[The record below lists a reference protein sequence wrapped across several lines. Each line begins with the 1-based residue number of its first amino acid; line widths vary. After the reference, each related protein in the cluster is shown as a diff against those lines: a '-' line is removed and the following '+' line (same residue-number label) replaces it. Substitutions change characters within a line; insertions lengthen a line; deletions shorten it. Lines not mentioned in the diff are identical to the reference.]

1 MTGNRESGDA
11 GMDEETLKLIQDRIA
26 LIEQTTL
33 QTMRRLAALE
43 SLLVRKGLVTNGEI
57 DVPVKDLE
65 ATISIHGVFDE
76 RRRALS
82 RFNELIDKKVAGKPL
97 SPEELKEAVRLSQMF
112 REEGDDTPT
121 T

>member
-1 MTGNRESGDA
+1 MTGNGESGDA
-11 GMDEETLKLIQDRIA
+11 GMDEETLKLIQGRIA
-26 LIEQTTL
+26 RIEQTTL

-43 SLLVRKGLVTNGEI
+43 SLLVRKGLITNGEI